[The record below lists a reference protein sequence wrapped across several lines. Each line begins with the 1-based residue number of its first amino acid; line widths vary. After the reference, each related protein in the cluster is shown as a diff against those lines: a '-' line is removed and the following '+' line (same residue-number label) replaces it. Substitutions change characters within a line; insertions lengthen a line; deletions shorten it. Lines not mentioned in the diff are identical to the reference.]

1 MSSHEGIETT
11 ISTERI
17 EQLRRILERE
27 QSRTVDYDE
36 AFQVAKLLLSFYD
49 NLADNTIGAGQTLLM
64 EASA

>member
-27 QSRTVDYDE
+27 QSRLVDYDE

-64 EASA
+64 EVSA

>member
-27 QSRTVDYDE
+27 QSRLVDYDE

-49 NLADNTIGAGQTLLM
+49 NLADNTIGAGQTLMM
-64 EASA
+64 EVSA

>member
-1 MSSHEGIETT
+1 MSSHDGNKTT
-11 ISTERI
+11 IPTERV

-27 QSRTVDYDE
+27 QKQLITYEE

-64 EASA
+64 EVSA